1 MSSPI
6 VLKTGAVLTGSLGL
20 CEDGYIRLD
29 FNALQHTELI
39 HLVSG
44 LDDDPSGGLKCGT
57 GVAAISGFTE
67 WISTARPVVSI
78 GWDWVIGSRDGRAY
92 YMMVGKPRSNIMLI
106 DDQCRDLGF
115 EATAD
120 LLMARLDR
128 LIWQEATNAA
138 ITSRYA

>member
-6 VLKTGAVLTGSLGL
+6 VLKTGPVLTGSLGL

-29 FNALQHTELI
+29 CKALLDTELI

-44 LDDDPSGGLKCGT
+44 LDDAPTGGLKCGT

-67 WISTARPVVSI
+67 WISTARPILSV
-78 GWDWVIGSRDGRAY
+78 GWDWVIGSRDGRAHY
-92 YMMVGKPRSNIMLI
+92 VMSGKPRSNIMLV

-120 LLMARLDR
+120 LLIARLER
-128 LIWQEATNAA
+128 LIWQDATNAA